1 MMAVT
6 NTQGDVSCA
15 YSVHP
20 KSGDVIEIDPD
31 QAWFW
36 TPSWQAGEREV
47 DDDLAAG
54 TYEEF
59 ASMDEFLNTL

>member
-1 MMAVT
+1 MTVSD
-6 NTQGDVSCA
+6 TQGDLSRA

-47 DDDLAAG
+47 DDDLAADK
-54 TYEEF
+54 YEEF
-59 ASMDEFLNTL
+59 GSMDEFLNTL